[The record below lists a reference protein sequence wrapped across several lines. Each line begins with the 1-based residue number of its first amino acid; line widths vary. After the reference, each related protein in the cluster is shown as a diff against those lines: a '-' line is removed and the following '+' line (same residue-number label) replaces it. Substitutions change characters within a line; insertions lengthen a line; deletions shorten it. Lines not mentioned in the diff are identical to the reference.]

1 MTQFT
6 NVTSYLWVQNALS
19 SCSLREC
26 IKFVIILAKSPCQV
40 CSEFPDVHNYIWLY
54 ICTGFV
60 GLITAQVYLL
70 PVHWVLFIAYKRCKV
85 FKSCWTFWHCDLS
98 AIYRTVYFIKP
109 AHHKG
114 LALVPVFN
122 TLSDLCQIPD
132 KVPKFTLLLCRFSV
146 YLIEL
151 CISLLV
157 LVVALLVWQNKS
169 TRTANNFHL
178 NGPVGPP

>member
-19 SCSLREC
+19 PCSLREC

-122 TLSDLCQIPD
+122 TGSRGSTLSAILWLTFKMMVIFQWRIN
-132 KVPKFTLLLCRFSV
+132 KGQLRW
-146 YLIEL
+146 
-151 CISLLV
+151 
-157 LVVALLVWQNKS
+157 LVVKTYQIRLI
-169 TRTANNFHL
+169 
-178 NGPVGPP
+178 